1 MTWLELSALAGLDFA
16 LCNSA
21 SVFLFFLLVLDADE
35 VEEEDLEEDDDDD
48 DDDDDDRF
56 SLFFTGPALKLL
68 AEL

>member
-1 MTWLELSALAGLDFA
+1 MIWLELSAFAGLDFA

-21 SVFLFFLLVLDADE
+21 SVFLFFLLALDADE
-35 VEEEDLEEDDDDD
+35 VEEEDLEEEDD